1 MANRYHREGGI
12 DLTEG
17 KVWPTEIKLR
27 KDRRLLTVAF
37 DDGTSYDLPAEA
49 LRVLSPSAEVQ
60 GHSPDQKKTV
70 PGKKNVEIVGVEPI
84 GNYAVKLVF
93 DDMHDTGIFTW
104 VYFKELG
111 EDFDKL
117 WGGYLDAL
125 DAANLSRE
133 PMIGLGEP
141 SGSGGGC
148 GSGSCGCGH

>member
-1 MANRYHREGGI
+1 
-12 DLTEG
+12 
-17 KVWPTEIKLR
+17 
-27 KDRRLLTVAF
+27 
-37 DDGTSYDLPAEA
+37 
-49 LRVLSPSAEVQ
+49 
-60 GHSPDQKKTV
+60 KKTV
-70 PGKKNVEIVGVEPI
+70 PGKKNVEIVGVEPV